1 MIYNKSIVFSV
12 CDYSLY
18 LCWLGIIYPALS
30 TVYFV
35 FSSFVIDPQLFVTN
49 KMTAVIQ
56 QHISDAKLSHQ
67 HAAEVSY
74 ILPYKDVGKF
84 SGMLDFNNP
93 LVYFAVIQ
101 FSIFIFLF

>member
-1 MIYNKSIVFSV
+1 MTHNRIIVFSM

-30 TVYFV
+30 TVYFL

-84 SGMLDFNNP
+84 SGTLDFNNP
-93 LVYFAVIQ
+93 LVYLAVIQ
-101 FSIFIFLF
+101 FIFKFLF